1 MTQTTGSLRVRLL
14 SASALSLATALTLA
28 FFALTA
34 IFERHVERR
43 IEHELENH
51 LRQISALVETT
62 ADGQVVVA
70 GVLSDPRFERPFSG
84 LYWQIEEAGK
94 VLDSSASLGDETLK
108 LPTTAA
114 GGPKPF
120 CVEAPGPGGKLVLL
134 VTRDIIVR
142 VGEADRTL
150 RLTAALD
157 HAEIDNAVEMFR
169 WDTALSLSI
178 LGACLALA
186 AWLQVSVGLRPL
198 TALRRRLSGVRQG
211 QDARLTGPFPNEISP
226 LVDDLNGLLEAQE
239 RSIQRA
245 RTRASDLAHGLKTPL
260 TILNGAARELAVQGQ
275 SSTAGD
281 IAEQVT
287 VMRHHV
293 ERELARARIASARTP
308 RYADVV
314 TIVSKIIS
322 TMQRLPR
329 GEELDWQMDIAE
341 GSVVALEADDLAE
354 ILGNLLENASK
365 WANSV
370 VRISAD
376 PTDHKSTLLEA
387 LTVEDDGNGVPEA
400 QLSNVLERGVR
411 LDPSKRGTGLGLA
424 IATDIAEAYGG
435 SLRLFRS
442 PLGGLGVR
450 IIVTADMPA
459 VAEAQPLQIGHNAP
473 LQLATGE
480 L

>member
-1 MTQTTGSLRVRLL
+1 MTQSTGSLRVRLL
-14 SASALSLATALTLA
+14 SAAALSLATALTLA

-43 IEHELENH
+43 IEHELDNH
-51 LRQISALVETT
+51 LRQISALIETT
-62 ADGQVVVA
+62 QEGQVVVA

-94 VLDSSASLGDETLK
+94 VLDSSASLGDETLT
-108 LPTTAA
+108 LPPPVA
-114 GGPKPF
+114 GGPKPI
-120 CVEAPGPGGKLVLL
+120 CVDVPGPGGKIVML

-142 VGEADRTL
+142 VGEGDRSL
-150 RLTAALD
+150 RLAAALE
-157 HAEIDNAVEMFR
+157 HSEIDSALRMFR
-169 WDTALSLSI
+169 WDTALSLGI
-178 LGACLALA
+178 LGACLVLA

-198 TALRRRLSGVRQG
+198 NALRRRLNGVREG
-211 QDARLTGPFPNEISP
+211 EEARLTGPFPDEISP

-293 ERELARARIASARTP
+293 ERELARARIAVARAP
-308 RYADVV
+308 RYTDVV
-314 TIVSKIIS
+314 SIASKIIS

-329 GEELDWQMDIAE
+329 GEELDWQVEIEE
-341 GSVVALEADDLAE
+341 GSAIALETDDLAE

-365 WANSV
+365 WAKGV
-370 VRISAD
+370 VRIRAKVAE
-376 PTDHKSTLLEA
+376 HKSSIVLA

-400 QLSNVLERGVR
+400 QWANILQRGVR

-424 IATDIAEAYGG
+424 IAKDIAEAYGG
-435 SLRLFRS
+435 SIALFHS

-450 IIVTADMPA
+450 ITIATEATAA
-459 VAEAQPLQIGHNAP
+459 AKVEALQNCA
-473 LQLATGE
+473 
-480 L
+480 